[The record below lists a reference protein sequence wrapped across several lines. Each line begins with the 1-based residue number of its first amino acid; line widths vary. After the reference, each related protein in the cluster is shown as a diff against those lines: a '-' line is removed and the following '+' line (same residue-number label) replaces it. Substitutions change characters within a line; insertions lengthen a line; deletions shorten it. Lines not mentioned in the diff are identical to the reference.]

1 VNDYLDMTNAPLSN
15 SEVEALLRGREV
27 HDPDLAELSNFV
39 AALRTSLDRPVAE
52 ADVAAS
58 RTLLALA
65 ARDAHGAPAEVSIA
79 PKAKSV
85 WMRRAAAT
93 GVAAVALGFGFA
105 GAAAANSAAPGD
117 ALYGLDRAL
126 ERVGVH
132 NGGLSERL
140 DEANELLAQGDEEGA
155 LALVTD
161 ALDDEGD
168 AEGRQ
173 ALLAVAARLGE
184 NGSEQS
190 ADVHAGVA
198 AMLTWMATT
207 EATGKEYGQ
216 GVADLARAIHA
227 DQADNPAAD
236 PSAKPDV
243 TGAPSDPGANAD
255 GGEKPDDAGKPAD
268 PGSDGKG
275 KPTSTP
281 EPKGG
286 KP

>member
-1 VNDYLDMTNAPLSN
+1 MNDYLGMTHAPLSN

-27 HDPDLAELSNFV
+27 HDPDLAELSQVV

-52 ADVAAS
+52 ANVAAAS
-58 RTLLALA
+58 TRLALA
-65 ARDAHGAPAEVSIA
+65 VRDAEGASPEVAIA
-79 PKAKSV
+79 AKPKNV

-117 ALYGLDRAL
+117 SLYGLDRAL

-140 DEANELLAQGDEEGA
+140 DEANELLEEGDEEGA
-155 LALVTD
+155 LDLVTD

-168 AEGRQ
+168 AEGKQ
-173 ALLAVAARLGE
+173 ALLDVAARLLE

-198 AMLTWMATT
+198 AMLTWKATT

-216 GVADLARAIHA
+216 GVADLARRIHA
-227 DQADNPAAD
+227 EQGDNPAAK

-243 TGAPSDPGANAD
+243 AGAPDDPGANAND
-255 GGEKPDDAGKPAD
+255 GEKPDDAGKPAD
-268 PGSDGKG
+268 PGSGKG

-281 EPKGG
+281 QPKGG